1 MLAAAVPTRSP
12 SPAPANERERCT
24 PEVSARL
31 NLSSRPFRNR
41 TLPWTTAVVVS
52 IASLLLIIYVL
63 TESSRA
69 RTQADAIER
78 TVTQM
83 RDEKRAIEAQAEEVR
98 QQVPADQ
105 LEVLDA
111 AHALVDRK
119 TFSWSQLFAD
129 LEAVLPSNVRVQRIS
144 VREVTQQGGQTR
156 ADLEMTVAARTP
168 DDVTGMMIEM
178 SRLGTFNATPITE
191 NFKQD
196 RGDRVYEWTMRVA
209 YVQRVKRSGGDA
221 TPERASVASAGGARQ

>member
-1 MLAAAVPTRSP
+1 MI
-12 SPAPANERERCT
+12 
-24 PEVSARL
+24 ARL

-41 TLPWTTAVVVS
+41 TLPWATAVAVGL
-52 IASLLLIIYVL
+52 ASLLVVVYVV
-63 TESSRA
+63 TEVGRA
-69 RTQADAIER
+69 RAQADTTER
-78 TVTQM
+78 AVARM
-83 RDEKRAIEAQAEEVR
+83 RDEKRTIEAQAEEVR

-105 LEVLDA
+105 LEVLGA

-129 LEAVLPSNVRVQRIS
+129 LERVLPSDVRVQRIN

-156 ADLEMTVAARTP
+156 ADLEMTVAGRTP
-168 DDVTGMMIEM
+168 DDVTGMMLEM
-178 SRLGTFNATPITE
+178 GRVGSFNAVPVTE

-196 RGDRVYEWTMRVA
+196 RGERLYEWTLRVA

-221 TPERASVASAGGARQ
+221 AGERASVAPADDAGRGGGRE